1 MSWHTGQQ
9 QGHPFG
15 HTRPLGIMGMAAFMA
30 ANKPLMEQAALQL
43 MREMEKV
50 PADIDLMQFQA
61 GVARYAA
68 QNARPEREDYPEIA
82 RVGRMC
88 LRDAGGEGPPVVL
101 VPSMV
106 NRGYILDLHPEVSL
120 VGHLRAQGM
129 RVLLVDWGVPQ
140 ADDVLTLE
148 QVIADGLEPMIAVA
162 VERFGPV
169 ALFGYCMGG
178 LLALA
183 AAVRLNAG
191 EDKPVSQLAVA
202 AMPWDFAQTVSAQ
215 HMQMAKPF
223 LEPWLQANTLVPPE
237 VMAHY
242 FWSLDPWGPIRRTM
256 AYARETR
263 DERLGQM
270 TALEDWLG
278 DGLAL
283 DGPVA
288 REMLLEWYGSNTPVK
303 GEWVVRGTP
312 ILPANI
318 GAPLWVCITQK
329 DILVPAASSLPFIG
343 QAKGAQVV
351 MADTGHVG
359 LVAGRRS
366 REMLYEPLT
375 RWLIQGAG

>member
-1 MSWHTGQQ
+1 
-9 QGHPFG
+9 
-15 HTRPLGIMGMAAFMA
+15 MAAFMA
-30 ANKPLMEQAALQL
+30 ANKPLMEQAAQHL

-61 GVARYAA
+61 GVARYAS
-68 QNARPEREDYPEIA
+68 QNVRPEREEYPEIA

-88 LRDAGGEGPPVVL
+88 LRDAGGTGAPVVL

-120 VGHLRAQGM
+120 VAHLRAQGL
-129 RVLLVDWGVPQ
+129 RVLLVDWGVPT
-140 ADDVLTLE
+140 AEEVLTLE
-148 QVIADGLEPMIAVA
+148 QVIADGLEPMIQVA
-162 VERFGPV
+162 VTQLGPV

-183 AAVRLNAG
+183 AAVRLNASEADMG
-191 EDKPVSQLAVA
+191 VNRPISKLAVA
-202 AMPWDFAQTVSAQ
+202 AMPWDFSQTVSAQ

-256 AYARETR
+256 AYARELR
-263 DERLGQM
+263 DDRLAQM

-288 REMLLEWYGSNTPVK
+288 REMLLEWYGTNTPLN
-303 GEWVVRGTP
+303 GQWVLRGVP
-312 ILPANI
+312 ILPAKI
-318 GAPLWVCITQK
+318 AAPLWVCITQK

-351 MADTGHVG
+351 MAETGHVG

-366 REMLYEPLT
+366 REMLYEPLSA
-375 RWLIQGAG
+375 WLLQGAG

>member
-1 MSWHTGQQ
+1 
-9 QGHPFG
+9 
-15 HTRPLGIMGMAAFMA
+15 MAAFMA
-30 ANKPLMEQAALQL
+30 SNKPLMEQAALQL

-50 PADIDLMQFQA
+50 PADIDLLQFQA
-61 GVARYAA
+61 GVARYAS
-68 QNARPEREDYPEIA
+68 QKVRPEREDYSEIA

-88 LRDAGGEGPPVVL
+88 LRDAGGEGKPVVL

-106 NRGYILDLHPEVSL
+106 NRGYVLDLHPDVSL
-120 VGHLRAQGM
+120 VAYLRGQGL
-129 RVLLVDWGVPQ
+129 RVLLVDWGAPQ
-140 ADDVLTLE
+140 ADAVLTLE
-148 QVIADGLEPMIAVA
+148 QVIADGLEPMLRVA
-162 VERFGPV
+162 IEQFGPV

-183 AAVRLNAG
+183 ATVRMNEGEEKAVSR
-191 EDKPVSQLAVA
+191 LAVA
-202 AMPWDFAQTVSAQ
+202 AMPWDFAQTVSAP

-242 FWSLDPWGPIRRTM
+242 FWSLDPWGPIRRTI
-256 AYARETR
+256 AYAREV
-263 DERLGQM
+263 DERRLAQM

-288 REMLLEWYGSNTPVK
+288 REMLLEWYGANTPLK
-303 GEWVVRGTP
+303 GEWQIRGVP
-312 ILPANI
+312 IVPVKI

-329 DILVPAASSLPFIG
+329 DVLVPAASSLPFVG

-351 MADTGHVG
+351 MAETGHVG
-359 LVAGRRS
+359 LVAGRRAK
-366 REMLYEPLT
+366 EMLYEPLT
-375 RWLIQGAG
+375 AWLKG